1 MGLMNSESETPAM
14 NQKIF
19 NMDLSVETI
28 SVYLLCCGF
37 SDSGTI
43 ISTKNLMGAW
53 NDTEKSLSQGLS
65 DLEKR
70 NILRRI
76 IFDQKKTV
84 VYHLTDVKDWKI
96 N

>member
-1 MGLMNSESETPAM
+1 MNLESKPHAM

-19 NMDLSVETI
+19 SLGLSVETI

-37 SDSGTI
+37 SDSGTN
-43 ISTKNLMGAW
+43 ISTKNLMGVW
-53 NDTEKSLSQGLS
+53 NGDEKSLSQGLT

-76 IFDQKKTV
+76 IFDQNETV
-84 VYHLTDVKDWKI
+84 IYHLTDLKDWKMGR
-96 N
+96 

>member
-1 MGLMNSESETPAM
+1 MNSESETPAM

-19 NMDLSVETI
+19 NMGLSVETI

-53 NDTEKSLSQGLS
+53 NGTEKSLSQGLS

>member
-1 MGLMNSESETPAM
+1 MNSESKPPAM

-19 NMDLSVETI
+19 NLGLSVETI
-28 SVYLLCCGF
+28 SVYLLCCGL
-37 SDSGTI
+37 SDSGTN
-43 ISTKNLMGAW
+43 ISTKNLMGVW
-53 NDTEKSLSQGLS
+53 NGNEKSLSQGLT

-76 IFDQKKTV
+76 IFDQNETV

-96 N
+96 G